1 MKKLLI
7 SFTALFLFFCAEKKS
22 EPQIE
27 SDSDTISIEQGWAR
41 PTAQGLISAAYFE
54 LVNSTSSNDT
64 LISASS
70 PASDNVQIHET
81 YETEDGL
88 LGRREQPSVDIAK
101 ESTTSF
107 KQGGLHVMII
117 QPKMDLVEGDSLSL
131 TLNFSSGLELQTKV
145 PIKNH
150 SN

>member
-7 SFTALFLFFCAEKKS
+7 SFTILFLFFCTEK
-22 EPQIE
+22 EPNIQTESNSITIE
-27 SDSDTISIEQGWAR
+27 KGWAR
-41 PTAQGLISAAYFE
+41 PTAQGLMSAAYFD
-54 LVNSTSSNDT
+54 LVNPTSSNDT

-70 PASDNVQIHET
+70 PASDNVQVHET

-88 LGRREQPSVDIAK
+88 MGMREQPNVGIPK

-107 KQGGLHVMII
+107 KQGGLHIMII
-117 QPKMDLVEGDSLSL
+117 QPKVDLVEGDSLSL
-131 TLNFSSGLELQTKV
+131 TLNFSSGLELETKV
-145 PIKNH
+145 PIRSQ